1 MKKLVA
7 ILLALVLVMSLVA
20 CGAKPAAKEDDG
32 KIAKVGLCM
41 PTKEQTIWTMQ
52 ADRLE
57 KALTAAGFEVL
68 VEFAED
74 DSARQATQI
83 ENMIS
88 KGVDCLIIAAVDSFS
103 LTESCEKAKEAG
115 ILVIADDRAIQN
127 TKAVDYYVTCDYF
140 RLAQMQGEYI
150 RDALDLDN
158 TTESYTMEI
167 FAGSP
172 DDANSVLFHNGQMD
186 ILQPYIDAG
195 KLVIK
200 SGDTEIAATKDGNTY
215 KFTMP
220 GGDVV
225 VESSFAKIRYALNIA
240 KTTGGT
246 VTADKET
253 YAMNETVTVTIK
265 PDTGYSRGTM
275 VIKNGDKEIEATR
288 SGLVFTFKMPGA
300 PVDVE
305 HTFKKNAYELTIDTS
320 SKGEIVADKETYGYK
335 DIVTLTVRP
344 GAGYELNAI
353 AAKNGT
359 VKLELKKI
367 AENKYTFEMPIPDGE
382 IIIAA
387 TYKEA
392 SK

>member
-7 ILLALVLVMSLVA
+7 ILLALVLVMGLVA
-20 CGAKPAAKEDDG
+20 CGAPGAKEDDG

-57 KALTAAGFEVL
+57 KALTEAGFEVL

-127 TKAVDYYVTCDYF
+127 TEAVDYYVTCDYF

-150 RDALDLDN
+150 RDALDLEN
-158 TTESYTMEI
+158 TTETYTMEI
-167 FAGSP
+167 FAGSQ
-172 DDANSVLFHNGQMD
+172 DDANALVFHNGQMD

-200 SGDTEIAATKDGNTY
+200 SGQTTAAECATPSWDSAKAQSRCDNLLSGFY
-215 KFTMP
+215 ADDHL
-220 GGDVV
+220 DV
-225 VESSFAKIRYALNIA
+225 AL
-240 KTTGGT
+240 
-246 VTADKET
+246 VTADCLAIGVISSLESMGYGTADNPYPIVTGQDAELAAIKNIKAGKQTMTVFIDGTLLAEKT
-253 YAMNETVTVTIK
+253 VALLNAINAGETVT
-265 PDTGYSRGTM
+265 PDSYTNNEVFDVPTM
-275 VIKNGDKEIEATR
+275 LYDPLPIT
-288 SGLVFTFKMPGA
+288 
-300 PVDVE
+300 
-305 HTFKKNAYELTIDTS
+305 
-320 SKGEIVADKETYGYK
+320 
-335 DIVTLTVRP
+335 
-344 GAGYELNAI
+344 
-353 AAKNGT
+353 
-359 VKLELKKI
+359 
-367 AENKYTFEMPIPDGE
+367 AENYNHLVEVGFYTDAEVNG
-382 IIIAA
+382 
-387 TYKEA
+387 
-392 SK
+392 

>member
-200 SGDTEIAATKDGNTY
+200 SGQTTAAECATPSWDSAKAQSRCDNLLSGFY
-215 KFTMP
+215 ADDHL
-220 GGDVV
+220 DV
-225 VESSFAKIRYALNIA
+225 AL
-240 KTTGGT
+240 
-246 VTADKET
+246 VTADCLAIGVISSLESMGYGTEDNPYPIVTGQDAELAAIKNIKAGKQTMTVFIDGTLLAEKT
-253 YAMNETVTVTIK
+253 VALLNALNAGETVT
-265 PDTGYSRGTM
+265 PDTTT
-275 VIKNGDKEIEATR
+275 NNE
-288 SGLVFTFKMPGA
+288 VF
-300 PVDVE
+300 DVP
-305 HTFKKNAYELTIDTS
+305 
-320 SKGEIVADKETYGYK
+320 
-335 DIVTLTVRP
+335 TLLYDPLPIT
-344 GAGYELNAI
+344 
-353 AAKNGT
+353 
-359 VKLELKKI
+359 
-367 AENKYTFEMPIPDGE
+367 AENYNHLVEVGFYTDAEVNG
-382 IIIAA
+382 
-387 TYKEA
+387 
-392 SK
+392 